1 MGIIYLYIYIY
12 VYTQTHILHTVKLY
26 WIFSTHVGP
35 QMWFM
40 SISLFTFSKHSRNFK
55 INKQ

>member
-1 MGIIYLYIYIY
+1 M
-12 VYTQTHILHTVKLY
+12 YTHTHTHILHTVKLY
-26 WIFSTHVGP
+26 WIFSTQVGP
-35 QMWFM
+35 QMWFT